1 VRFPVYVNPYPVLA
15 NRPYNAALQIGAAS
29 GTCPTRSL
37 WWLVVAAAAGAG
49 AGYYASQKKK
59 KRRAQS

>member
-1 VRFPVYVNPYPVLA
+1 VRLYLNPYPLTA
-15 NRPYNAALQIGAAS
+15 NRPWNAQRSLGAAS
-29 GTCPTRSL
+29 ADCPSRSL